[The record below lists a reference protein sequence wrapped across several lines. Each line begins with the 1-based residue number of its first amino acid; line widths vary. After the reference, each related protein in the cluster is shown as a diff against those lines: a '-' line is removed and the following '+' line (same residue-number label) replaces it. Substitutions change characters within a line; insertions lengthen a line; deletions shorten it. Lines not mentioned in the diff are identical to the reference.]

1 MSRTL
6 EDDKMLAR
14 LKELILHTCGF
25 SLEMGRE
32 QTLLEGLRTR
42 TALRGVDGLA
52 AYHAMLE
59 VDREELNS
67 LVELLTVNETYFF
80 REPDYLN
87 LVADKLLP
95 EFLKGRCDRQ
105 VRILSAGCS
114 TGEEPY
120 SIAMM
125 LRERYGADSERLFAV
140 TGVDID
146 SSVIASAR
154 NGVYG
159 KSSFRGMD
167 QGIMQRYFDPCGTG
181 KFQVRESVGKLV
193 GFEVVNLLGDS
204 YPERMSAPDIVFYR
218 NVSIYFPQ
226 EVQRKIFSRLAGLLN
241 EGGYLVVGATETIH
255 HDIGVL
261 SLVERDALFYYRKT
275 PAPIFEERRGARRNE
290 QVLMRPAAAAG
301 IPQVPLPVTP
311 LRPDRAPQA
320 TPTEGIRKDPVPQHR
335 EIRALFDTALGL
347 ACNGKIDEA
356 LGMVDAIIERD
367 AFFAKAR
374 TLKGSLLLSAARFDE
389 AQAVCDGIL
398 SRDSLCV
405 EAYLMLG
412 VIARHRGHDEAGFIR
427 FREAIY
433 LDASCWLAHFY
444 TAEILFAQGDAKR
457 ARSGYDSALRTL
469 EKGAPRAHGQAFFP
483 LSFNAEQFIVICRH
497 KLSLLKENG

>member
-1 MSRTL
+1 MGGAMSRTL
-6 EDDKMLAR
+6 EDDKMLV
-14 LKELILHTCGF
+14 LFKDLILLTCGF
-25 SLEMGRE
+25 SLEHGRE
-32 QTLLEGLRTR
+32 QTLKEGLRTR
-42 TALRGVDGLA
+42 MELRGIDALG
-52 AYHAMLE
+52 AYHALLTC
-59 VDREELNS
+59 DREELNS

-95 EFLKGRCDRQ
+95 ELLKGRCGRP

-140 TGVDID
+140 TGVDLD
-146 SSVIASAR
+146 SSVIACAR
-154 NGVYG
+154 DGVYG
-159 KSSFRGMD
+159 KGSFRGMD
-167 QGIMQRYFDPCGTG
+167 QGMMQRYFDPCGTG
-181 KFQVRESVGKLV
+181 KFRVRESVGKMV
-193 GFEVVNLLGDS
+193 GFEVVNLLGAS

-261 SLVERDALFYYRKT
+261 SLVERDALFYYCKT
-275 PAPIFEERRGARRNE
+275 PAPVFEERRGARRNE
-290 QVLMRPAAAAG
+290 QVSMRTGMQP
-301 IPQVPLPVTP
+301 VPLSPPSRLHSTP
-311 LRPDRAPQA
+311 QPAPN
-320 TPTEGIRKDPVPQHR
+320 GRVRKDPAPLHR
-335 EIRALFDTALGL
+335 EIRALFDTALEL
-347 ACNGKIDEA
+347 ACNGKVDEA

-412 VIARHRGHDEAGFIR
+412 VIERHRGHDEAGFVR

-444 TAEILFAQGDAKR
+444 TAEILFAQGDEKR

-469 EKGAPRAHGQAFFP
+469 EKGTPRAHGQAFFP